1 MEGAVAAAATATTA
15 ATGRR
20 RPVVLYPS
28 PGMGHLVSMTELGK
42 ILGARGLPVTIVVV
56 DPPYNKGATGPFLAG
71 VSASNP
77 CITFHRLPPTT
88 ATSVV
93 GSVRTK
99 HHEGLTFEAIRACN
113 PLLRDFLAASSPP
126 PAVLVVDFFCSVAL
140 AVAREL
146 GVPGYFFYTSGAE
159 VLAFFLYLPVLHA
172 TTTADFKDM
181 GEELVRV
188 PGIPPFPATHA
199 ILPLMERDDAAYE
212 GFLSASAELS
222 RCHGVIVNTF
232 VSLERRAVEAVA
244 EGLCTPPGLPTPPV
258 VCIGPLIKSK
268 EVLGEGGEECLAW
281 LDAQPEGSVVFLCFG
296 SIGRFSAEQIR
307 EVAVGLEASG
317 QRFLWVV
324 RAPPAAGGGEDP
336 ARKLVGKPA
345 EPDLGALLP
354 EGFLARTEGRGLVV
368 KSWAPQRDVL
378 AHAAVG
384 GFVTHCGWNSV
395 LEAVMAGVPMVAW
408 PLYAEQRLNRVFLEE
423 EMRLAVAVEGY
434 DGEGEL
440 VAAEEV
446 AAKVR
451 WLMESDGG
459 RALRERTLAAMRQAH
474 DALREGGES
483 EAALARLVDEWR
495 RI

>member
-1 MEGAVAAAATATTA
+1 MEGASAAAPTTAAAATGT
-15 ATGRR
+15 

-28 PGMGHLVSMTELGK
+28 PGMGHLVSMIELGK

-56 DPPYNKGATGPFLAG
+56 DPPYNTGATGPFLAG
-71 VSASNP
+71 VSAANP
-77 CITFHRLPPTT
+77 SISFHRLPKVERLRPP
-88 ATSVV
+88 AQ
-93 GSVRTK
+93 TK
-99 HHEGLTFEAIRACN
+99 RHETLTFELIRVSN
-113 PLLRDFLAASSPP
+113 PRLRDFLAAAS

-146 GVPGYFFYTSGAE
+146 GVPGYFFFTSGAE
-159 VLAFFLYLPVLHA
+159 VLAFFLHLPVLHA
-172 TTTADFKDM
+172 RTTVDFKDM
-181 GEELVRV
+181 GEDLVHV
-188 PGIPPFPATHA
+188 PGIPPFPATHG
-199 ILPLMERDDAAYE
+199 ILPLMERDDPAYD
-212 GFLSASAELS
+212 GFLNASPELCRS
-222 RCHGVIVNTF
+222 HGVIVNTF
-232 VSLERRAVEAVA
+232 RLLEPRAVETVVA
-244 EGLCTPPGLPTPPV
+244 GRCTPPGLPTPPV
-258 VCIGPLIKSK
+258 YCIGPLIKSG
-268 EVLGEGGEECLAW
+268 EVLGKGGEECLAW
-281 LDAQPEGSVVFLCFG
+281 LDAQPEASVVFLCFG
-296 SIGRFSAEQIR
+296 SIGRFSAEQIT
-307 EVAVGLEASG
+307 EVAAGLEASG

-324 RAPPAAGGGEDP
+324 RAPPSDDP
-336 ARKLVGKPA
+336 AKKFDRPP

-408 PLYAEQRLNRVFLEE
+408 PLYAEQRLNRVFLEK
-423 EMRLAVAVEGY
+423 EMQLAVAVEGY
-434 DGEGEL
+434 DGEREL

-459 RALRERTLAAMRQAH
+459 RVLRERTLAAMRQAH

-483 EAALARLVDEWR
+483 EAALAGLVDKWR
-495 RI
+495 RARP

>member
-1 MEGAVAAAATATTA
+1 MEGATAAAGAATAAAAM
-15 ATGRR
+15 GK

-28 PGMGHLVSMTELGK
+28 PGMGHLVSMIELGK

-56 DPPYNKGATGPFLAG
+56 DPPYSTSATGPFLAG
-71 VSASNP
+71 VSSANP
-77 CITFHRLPPTT
+77 CISFHRLP
-88 ATSVV
+88 TSAVPP
-93 GSVRTK
+93 VRTK

-113 PLLRDFLAASSPP
+113 PHLRDFLASSSPP
-126 PAVLVVDFFCSVAL
+126 PAVLILDFFCSVAL
-140 AVAREL
+140 SVARDL
-146 GVPGYFFYTSGAE
+146 DIPGYFFFTSGAE

-172 TTTADFKDM
+172 GCEKDYKDM
-181 GEELVRV
+181 GEELVHV

-199 ILPLMERDDAAYE
+199 ILPLMERDDAAYD

-222 RCHGVIVNTF
+222 RAHGVIVNTF
-232 VSLERRAVEAVA
+232 RSLEPRAVEAVA
-244 EGLCTPPGLPTPPV
+244 AGLCTPPGLPTPPV

-281 LDAQPEGSVVFLCFG
+281 LNAQPEGSVVFLCFG

-307 EVAVGLEASG
+307 EVAVGLEDSG

-324 RAPPAAGGGEDP
+324 RAPPGGEDQ

-446 AAKVR
+446 AKKVR

-474 DALREGGES
+474 DALRDGGES

-495 RI
+495 RA

>member
-1 MEGAVAAAATATTA
+1 MEGVAAAAETATTA
-15 ATGRR
+15 ATGK

-28 PGMGHLVSMTELGK
+28 PGMGHLVSMIELGK
-42 ILGARGLPVTIVVV
+42 ILGAHGLPVTIVVV
-56 DPPYNKGATGPFLAG
+56 DPPYNAGATGPFLSG
-71 VSASNP
+71 VSAANP
-77 CITFHRLPPTT
+77 CISFHRLP

-93 GSVRTK
+93 GSVRSK
-99 HHEGLTFEAIRACN
+99 HHEGLTFEAIRLSN
-113 PLLRDFLAASSPP
+113 PLLRDFLAACSPP

-140 AVAREL
+140 AVARDL

-244 EGLCTPPGLPTPPV
+244 AGRCTPPGHPTPPV

-281 LDAQPEGSVVFLCFG
+281 LDAQPEASVVFLCFG

-307 EVAVGLEASG
+307 EVAAGLEASG

-324 RAPPAAGGGEDP
+324 RAPPGGGDA
-336 ARKLVGKPA
+336 ARKLVGKPP

-384 GFVTHCGWNSV
+384 AFVTHCGWNSV

-434 DGEGEL
+434 DGEREL

-495 RI
+495 RA